1 MAHPS
6 LTDLTYGD
14 LVVEALSRFPDRDAF
29 VRDDRRMT
37 YAHAADLL
45 SRIQQVLAGHGIGR
59 GAAVGALSPN
69 EPETWLVQAASYLL
83 GAHYTGLHPL
93 ASVED
98 HVTVCDDAGIT
109 VLVVHRDHAAAG
121 AAIAA
126 RSSTVRHVLSMGDDD
141 LGPDLLTLADRYPSR
156 PLRRGPATED
166 DISWLT
172 YTGGTTGAPKGVA
185 VPHRAMAA
193 LCEALPVGWSMPR
206 SARYLVGS
214 PITHAGGLPIL
225 PVLLGGGT
233 VVLQH
238 GFDPGRWLHAV
249 ESEHISF
256 AFVVPTMLY
265 KLLDHATRPSGTTA
279 SLETVVYGAAPM
291 SPTRIAETQEL
302 LGPVLVQAYGQTE
315 SLAMGTSLRADEH
328 DPRHRPDLLTSCGR
342 PVPGTRVTV
351 LDEEDQPV
359 PDGTVGQLCLRS
371 RAVMNAYWGR
381 PDLTTE
387 TLSSGWLHTGDLGY
401 RDDHGYFHLVD
412 RTKDLIITGGFNV
425 YPKEIEDVIAARP
438 EISGVAVIGVPDDRW
453 GEAVTAVVTVRPGAE
468 LDQAAL
474 IADVRA
480 RKGSHQAP
488 KTVER
493 VAELP
498 TTVVGKIDK
507 KALRRRYWAEGER
520 GVH

>member
-6 LTDLTYGD
+6 TTDLTYGD
-14 LVVEALSRFPDRDAF
+14 LVVEALTRWPRREAF
-29 VRDDRRMT
+29 VSGDRRMT
-37 YAHAADLL
+37 YAQAADLL
-45 SRIQQVLAGHGIGR
+45 SRIQQVLAAHGIGV
-59 GAAVGALSPN
+59 GGAVGALSPN

-83 GAHYTGLHPL
+83 GARYTGLHPL
-93 ASVED
+93 ASVDD
-98 HVTVCDDAGIT
+98 HVTVSDDAEIA
-109 VLVVHRDHAAAG
+109 VLVVHRDHAATG

-126 RSSTVRHVLSMGDDD
+126 RSATIRHVLSLGDDE
-141 LGPDLLTLADRYPSR
+141 LGPDLLGLAGRYAPR
-156 PLRRGPATED
+156 PLERGPVGED
-166 DISWLT
+166 DTSWLT
-172 YTGGTTGAPKGVA
+172 YTGGTTGQPKGVA
-185 VPHRAMAA
+185 VPHRAMVA

-238 GFDPGRWLHAV
+238 GFDPGTWLDTV
-249 ESEHISF
+249 ERERVSF
-256 AFVVPTMLY
+256 SFVVPTMLY
-265 KLLDHATRPSGTTA
+265 TLLDHAPRPSAAAVA

-291 SPTRIAETQEL
+291 SPTRIAETHDL

-315 SLAMGTSLRADEH
+315 TLAMGTSLRADEH
-328 DPRHRPDLLTSCGR
+328 EPRRRPDLLTSCGR
-342 PVPGTRVTV
+342 PVPGTRVTI
-351 LDEEDQPV
+351 LDEADRPV

-371 RAVMNAYWGR
+371 RTVMDAYWGR
-381 PDLTTE
+381 PDLTAEAT
-387 TLSSGWLHTGDLGY
+387 SSGWLHTGDLGY
-401 RDDHGYFHLVD
+401 RDDEGYFHLVD
-412 RTKDLIITGGFNV
+412 RSKDMIITGGFNV

-438 EISGVAVIGVPDDRW
+438 EISGVAVIGIPDDRW

-468 LDQAAL
+468 LDETAL

-480 RKGSHQAP
+480 RKGPHQAP

-498 TTVVGKIDK
+498 TTAVGKIDK
-507 KALRRRYWAEGER
+507 KALRSRYRHG
-520 GVH
+520 